1 MNMEEYR
8 ERRQQEKR
16 RRMIHNILVIVTG
29 FLLIAALVTGGI
41 ILGRYRSGF
50 GSVKASV
57 HQTTAET
64 TAPEIITTAAETED
78 TGLTDLLAQAESLAV
93 QYDYEGAINLITSD
107 SRYASTKEA
116 ADAVAAYTDQMSRLV
131 RINPQEVTHVFFHSL
146 IVDTSKAFDGDSR
159 EGGYNQMMT
168 TKDEFIKMMQSM
180 YDRGYVLV
188 KIHDLAYETTDENG
202 NPKFVYGDI
211 MLPEG
216 KKAFVMSQDDV
227 CYYEYM
233 KGDGFATRMVIGK
246 TVIPPPRWSR
256 RMEASSPEISISFPY
271 WKPLSRNTRDFLIRA
286 QEPLSPLPAITEF
299 LDTGQMNLIRTPIPI
314 TRRT

>member
-78 TGLTDLLAQAESLAV
+78 TGLTDLLTQAESLAA

-107 SRYASTKEA
+107 SRYA
-116 ADAVAAYTDQMSRLV
+116 
-131 RINPQEVTHVFFHSL
+131 
-146 IVDTSKAFDGDSR
+146 
-159 EGGYNQMMT
+159 
-168 TKDEFIKMMQSM
+168 
-180 YDRGYVLV
+180 
-188 KIHDLAYETTDENG
+188 
-202 NPKFVYGDI
+202 
-211 MLPEG
+211 
-216 KKAFVMSQDDV
+216 
-227 CYYEYM
+227 
-233 KGDGFATRMVIGK
+233 
-246 TVIPPPRWSR
+246 
-256 RMEASSPEISISFPY
+256 
-271 WKPLSRNTRDFLIRA
+271 
-286 QEPLSPLPAITEF
+286 
-299 LDTGQMNLIRTPIPI
+299 
-314 TRRT
+314 